1 MKLFDK
7 LKFIYSLKRHATGI
21 IFVLFAAL
29 LLSFIGNIIFITD
42 STNVVTLGILRCGFF
57 TALMLLVTHFVFPKF
72 HIQERLKD
80 EPLALAVF
88 IGLVWL
94 AYSNVF

>member
-1 MKLFDK
+1 MDK
-7 LKFIYSLKRHATGI
+7 LKLIYSLKRHATGI

-29 LLSFIGNIIFITD
+29 LLSLIGNIIFIID

-57 TALMLLVTHFVFPKF
+57 TALMLLVTHFVFPKLD
-72 HIQERLKD
+72 IQERIKD
-80 EPLALAVF
+80 NAIAVAIF
-88 IGLVWL
+88 IGFVWL